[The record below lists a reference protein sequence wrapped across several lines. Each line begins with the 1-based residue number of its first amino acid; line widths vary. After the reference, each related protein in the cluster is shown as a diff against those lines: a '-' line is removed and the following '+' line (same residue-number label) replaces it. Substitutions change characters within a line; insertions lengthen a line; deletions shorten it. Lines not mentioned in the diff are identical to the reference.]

1 MERLKLYFIESYNEL
16 VHKVTW
22 PTLANLQSSTV
33 VVLVASII
41 LALAIFLMDVF
52 SRTILDAVYSF

>member
-52 SRTILDAVYSF
+52 SRSILDAVYSL

>member
-1 MERLKLYFIESYNEL
+1 MYIIESYNEL

-22 PTLANLQSSTV
+22 PTMANLQSSTV

-41 LALAIFLMDVF
+41 LASIIFLMDVF
-52 SRTILDAVYSF
+52 SRSILDAIYNL

>member
-41 LALAIFLMDVF
+41 LALTIFLMDVF
-52 SRTILDAVYSF
+52 SKSVLDMIYSL